1 MTSVAA
7 TQFLPVATAATATG
21 RSLVVSLH
29 DVAPTTWP
37 VVREIL
43 TELHH
48 EGIRKCS
55 LLVVPNYHRHG
66 SSLDDREFVSAVR
79 DLESEGHEIVIHGYF
94 HERPRRS
101 PESLFSQFITRT
113 YTQDEGEFFDLDY
126 DEARRRIN
134 LAREE
139 FESAGLKPCGFI
151 APAWLLSPAGERA
164 ARDAGME
171 YTTRLA
177 SVRDLRSGHTF
188 PARSLVYSVR
198 NEWRRS
204 ASLGWNAILAQL
216 TRDKSLA
223 RISVHPVDYQYP
235 AIWGQTRRLLTQMQ
249 SDRTPTTYQDWTAE
263 WRIRRGSRL

>member
-7 TQFLPVATAATATG
+7 TQFLPVATAVTATG
-21 RSLVVSLH
+21 RSLIVSLH

-37 VVREIL
+37 IAREIL
-43 TELHH
+43 SELHND
-48 EGIRKCS
+48 GIRKCS

-66 SSLDDREFVSAVR
+66 SSVEDREFVSALR

-101 PESLFSQFITRT
+101 GESLFDRFVTRT
-113 YTQDEGEFFDLDY
+113 YTQDEGEFFDLNY

-139 FESAGLKPCGFI
+139 FEAAGLKPCGFI
-151 APAWLLSPAGERA
+151 APAWLLNPAAERA
-164 ARDAGME
+164 AKDAGME

-177 SVRDLRSGHTF
+177 SIRDLRFNHTF

-204 ASLGWNAILAQL
+204 ASLCWNALLAQL
-216 TRDKSLA
+216 TRGKSLA
-223 RISVHPVDYQYP
+223 RVSIHPVDHNHP
-235 AIWGQTRRLLTQMQ
+235 AIWGQTRQLLRTMQ